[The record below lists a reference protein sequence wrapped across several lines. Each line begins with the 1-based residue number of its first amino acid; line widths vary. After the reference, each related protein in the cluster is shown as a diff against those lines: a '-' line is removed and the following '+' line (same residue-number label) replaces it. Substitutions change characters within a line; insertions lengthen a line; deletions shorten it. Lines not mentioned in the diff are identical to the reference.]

1 MTAEKNS
8 ALVRNA
14 EISQQME
21 MAKQESRRLEAE
33 TNELSSRISQLEDQI
48 QVHREKESKN
58 PKQEL
63 KSRIASL
70 EEQLED
76 KNKVPTHFL
85 PVANTLIFNHPI
97 F

>member
-21 MAKQESRRLEAE
+21 MAKQESRRLETE
-33 TNELSSRISQLEDQI
+33 TNELSSRISQLEGEI
-48 QVHREKESKN
+48 KAYREKESKN

-63 KSRIASL
+63 KNRIASL

-76 KNKVPTHFL
+76 KNKVL
-85 PVANTLIFNHPI
+85 SLSAARQSADI
-97 F
+97 